1 MSISLTKVIL
11 ASLLIASVFILGSYG
26 VMNNRGA
33 YLSPEVD
40 AYSVTNQGTAQL
52 TTSTQQALVT
62 LATTTIANDYGLKEA
77 QARVV
82 SGEGGAT
89 TVSIT
94 GVSQGY
100 FFGVVPVRV
109 PQEVVVVEREGT
121 ATVRDINLPWW
132 SWFVYLR

>member
-11 ASLLIASVFILGSYG
+11 ASAILAGIFIFGTYS

-40 AYSVTNQGTAQL
+40 AYSVTTQGTAQL
-52 TTSTQQALVT
+52 ATETSQALVE
-62 LATTTIANDYGLKEA
+62 LATTTIADDYGMKNAE
-77 QARVV
+77 ARVV

-89 TVSIT
+89 TVSVT

-121 ATVRDINLPWW
+121 ALVRDVNLPWW
-132 SWFVYLR
+132 SWFVYLS